1 MPYVNNDGIRIY
13 FEITGSGA
21 PLILQHGLS
30 DSIAGW
36 RESGLVEWL
45 QDRHRLIMIDAR
57 GHGRS
62 DKPHDPAAYELKQ
75 RVGDVLAVLDTL
87 DISRAG
93 YYGYSMGGWIGY
105 GLAQHSPERL
115 TTLVIGG
122 AHPYT
127 ASTELFRQIFAGGI
141 MPWLD
146 LLEKMAGPLSFITRE
161 RILSNDVD
169 ALRASVAQDR
179 PDVAAGLADFTL
191 SCRLLSGSA
200 DLDYGLIERCAHKL
214 PNARFFPLAG
224 LNHFQA
230 YVRSDLVAPIILSEL
245 IPLAVE
251 QT

>member
-1 MPYVNNDGIRIY
+1 
-13 FEITGSGA
+13 
-21 PLILQHGLS
+21 
-30 DSIAGW
+30 
-36 RESGLVEWL
+36 
-45 QDRHRLIMIDAR
+45 
-57 GHGRS
+57 
-62 DKPHDPAAYELKQ
+62 
-75 RVGDVLAVLDTL
+75 
-87 DISRAG
+87 
-93 YYGYSMGGWIGY
+93 
-105 GLAQHSPERL
+105 
-115 TTLVIGG
+115 
-122 AHPYT
+122 
-127 ASTELFRQIFAGGI
+127 

-169 ALRASVAQDR
+169 ARRASVAQDR

-200 DLDYGLIERCAHKL
+200 DLDYALIERCAHEL